1 MFKPPVMNPTHAS
14 SESGRESW
22 GAPVPGV
29 AAHHGR
35 LRNRIALPVDRDR
48 PVDPSTVTF
57 IKSNY
62 PAASEVVQACAA
74 GDSHSG
80 QWFIVLRCR
89 SKAKSNF
96 MTKRVIGRAGG
107 GFYATKAA
115 AEADVFSTRMRF
127 EGFVERGGNWYAPR
141 SIPADADVPVVQPP
155 DAAAHRSAVGPVVL
169 GRLPASAA
177 KRPHPAGEDGR
188 GAADDDKAKDHM
200 YLKKSQKRGGPR
212 KRKDCRRYSFTSA
225 SCSSL
230 SSIPKPR
237 APVVKPDTMS
247 ETPVFGVR

>member
-1 MFKPPVMNPTHAS
+1 MRRRRFAQWTVVH
-14 SESGRESW
+14 
-22 GAPVPGV
+22 
-29 AAHHGR
+29 
-35 LRNRIALPVDRDR
+35 R
-48 PVDPSTVTF
+48 PSMP
-57 IKSNY
+57 
-62 PAASEVVQACAA
+62 
-74 GDSHSG
+74 
-80 QWFIVLRCR
+80 
-89 SKAKSNF
+89 SKAKSKF
-96 MTKRVIGRAGG
+96 VTKRFIGRAGG

-169 GRLPASAA
+169 GRPPASAA